1 MRLLNERTDCA
12 RNSSERLESQ
22 QTGERTGSR
31 PPAAEGGGAK
41 APALRPADLQA
52 TSTQLLLGE
61 PAFCH
66 RRFVHHLA
74 RELDA
79 CIGAPGPHHFA
90 VRQCAARQ
98 SAHPRPPPPASR
110 VVTIAIRP
118 LCRGGMDTSLLIFGK
133 LQAQY
138 FRNPILNRLTRLIPR
153 ANFQY
158 ARTTKG

>member
-61 PAFCH
+61 PLVAT
-66 RRFVHHLA
+66 V
-74 RELDA
+74 
-79 CIGAPGPHHFA
+79 IGAKPLELRANLAPAWTRQDHTTSPSVKPPLVSRRPHVH
-90 VRQCAARQ
+90 RI
-98 SAHPRPPPPASR
+98 PASR
-110 VVTIAIRP
+110 FVTTAMRPSAIEAGWRA
-118 LCRGGMDTSLLIFGK
+118 LYGKSEIRKSEIF
-133 LQAQY
+133 LRVTVD
-138 FRNPILNRLTRLIPR
+138 RNP
-153 ANFQY
+153 
-158 ARTTKG
+158 